1 MQDRTR
7 ERSRVADRT
16 AAILA
21 GIATALILG
30 FVLLPIVAIFLR
42 VPPGSLV
49 AQLHSEVALQALW
62 VSLKTSLIALA
73 LVIVLGTPAAF
84 LLSRTTSRWG
94 AFLTTILELPLVLP
108 PAVAGIG
115 LLVAF
120 GRAGLLGSSLQ
131 ALGIEIPFTQVAVV
145 MALSFVA
152 IPFYVRQAIVSFAA
166 VDPQLLAASRTL
178 GAGRLRTFGRIAL
191 PMAMPGLTAGATL
204 AWARALGEFGATIM
218 FAGSFQGVTQTL
230 SLAIYSQFEA
240 GSKDATTVALAMAGL
255 LVIVSAGLLV
265 GVKLMIR
272 RRFGGTGM
280 PSDVLDPTLA
290 VTA

>member
-1 MQDRTR
+1 MRAPTR
-7 ERSRVADRT
+7 ERGRLADRT
-16 AAILA
+16 AAVLA

-30 FVLLPIVAIFLR
+30 FVLLPIIAIFSR

-49 AQLHSEVALQALW
+49 AQLHSEVAIQALL

-73 LVIVLGTPAAF
+73 LVIALGTPAAF
-84 LLSRTTSRWG
+84 ILSRTTSRWG

-115 LLVAF
+115 LLAAF
-120 GRAGLLGSSLQ
+120 GRAGLLGSSLR

-152 IPFYVRQAIVSFAA
+152 IPFYVRQAIVSFGA

-178 GAGRLRTFGRIAL
+178 GAGRLRTFGRVAL

-230 SLAIYSQFEA
+230 SLAIYTQFEA

-272 RRFGGTGM
+272 RRFAVEGAHA
-280 PSDVLDPTLA
+280 DLLDPTVA

>member
-1 MQDRTR
+1 VAAMR
-7 ERSRVADRT
+7 ERGQLADRT

-21 GIATALILG
+21 GVATALILS
-30 FVLLPIVAIFLR
+30 FVLLPIVAIFAR

-49 AQLHSEVALQALW
+49 AQLHSEVAVQALL

-73 LVIVLGTPAAF
+73 LVIALGTPAAF

-94 AFLTTILELPLVLP
+94 ALLTTILELPLVLP

-115 LLVAF
+115 LLAAF

-131 ALGIEIPFTQVAVV
+131 GLGIEIPFTQVAVV

-178 GAGRLRTFGRIAL
+178 GAGRLRTFGRVAL

-230 SLAIYSQFEA
+230 SLAIYTQFEA
-240 GSKDATTVALAMAGL
+240 GSTTVALAMAGL
-255 LVIVSAGLLV
+255 LVIVCAGLLV
-265 GVKLMIR
+265 GVKLLIR
-272 RRFGGTGM
+272 RRFAGEGER
-280 PSDVLDPTLA
+280 PDVLDPTVA